1 MQSTE
6 ELMAPATRS
15 FGEGESQYTEV
26 YQHIAS
32 VPAGLIKQVSDI
44 VAVRKQTRK
53 RATLREIYVEA
64 VDDFLAALRR
74 GEEIEVLA
82 APKSGRDVHFW
93 LRDDLAEELNQACD
107 RLDRRKNVVFA
118 TALGRWI
125 EQRGR

>member
-6 ELMAPATRS
+6 ELMTPATRS

-26 YQHIAS
+26 KQS
-32 VPAGLIKQVSDI
+32 LSGVPTDLIDRVSEI
-44 VAVRKQTRK
+44 VAIRKQTRK

-82 APKSGRDVHFW
+82 TAKIGTTVHFW
-93 LRDDLAEELNQACD
+93 LRDDLAEEFDQVCVQLN
-107 RLDRRKNVVFA
+107 RRKNVVFA

-125 EQRGR
+125 ERQK